1 MLKVTKISKTYTKG
15 KHIITNALQEISL
28 EFPNTGF
35 VCIVG
40 KSGSGKTTLM
50 NVLGGLDTANSGKII
65 FQGTSINSYSQK
77 ELDLFRNTCI
87 GFIFQS
93 YNLLE
98 DFTVR
103 DNVLLALDLQ
113 HQNNNKE
120 ERLTN
125 ALNTVGILDL
135 KDRLAKDLSGGEK
148 QRVAIA
154 RALVKDSVIL
164 LADEPTGNL
173 DTENSIQ
180 ILDYLKLASKEKLVI
195 MVTHNLEYANRYADR
210 IIELKKGVV
219 NKDSENESKSNIKF
233 DWALPKKKLRLPLRT
248 TFKMAKLNLS
258 FKKIR
263 TIVSIFIASFALFLF
278 GMSQI
283 VSHYDRNASSL
294 ETFKDHDVSIL
305 PINRCD
311 SSSIVEGQ
319 CDLQT
324 LSDADIE
331 HLTSLDAALP
341 LDRIYNMPLSIP
353 NEFKRIINEPVTT
366 DQSDTFTPAYL
377 SGVVIVDEFIPY
389 PYLIGTLG
397 DDDFDI
403 VLTDYMYDH
412 LFPSTSISLITD
424 GLVTLTINEQIY
436 TITGILDTNYQ
447 QYTALANKSDNRND
461 TSYEEEHALYLE
473 FKQVQS
479 DLLSRIYVKYSCF
492 ANLLAYQ
499 SLYFQVSNDTLSEME
514 LFTITSKTNDYY
526 YLESDK
532 ELPEGDGIF
541 LDLESFNL
549 IYNTNFT
556 PGSVIEGNFDLTAYS
571 DQTRELILSRFNYEL
586 GNLVVTTV
594 TIHVDGIYYDPS
606 LYDSGAAFE
615 QVPSMNPLIVFSS
628 EKLQA
633 ILISEN
639 GYSKTLVQLSDS
651 NQVNLSFLSE
661 IEDNYR
667 HNSYLSDML
676 YQTEYVASKVSAVSI
691 SISIALGLISFL
703 FLSNLFTQMIS
714 RYTYQIGVLRS
725 VGTSRFSLVGL
736 YGIQMLLL
744 SLAYYG
750 LSVLWLLLAIPKL
763 NQSIISG
770 TGYQVVLFTYQSS
783 STIAMLFLALF
794 VSIVS
799 LILPF
804 IRIWN
809 MKPID
814 IIDS

>member
-1 MLKVTKISKTYTKG
+1 MLKAKSISKSYSKG
-15 KHIITNALQEISL
+15 KHIITKAFQDISL
-28 EFPNTGF
+28 EFPDTGF
-35 VCIVG
+35 ICIVG
-40 KSGSGKTTLM
+40 KSGSGKTTLL
-50 NVLGGLDTANSGKII
+50 NVLGGLDTTDSGQII

-77 ELDLFRNTCI
+77 TLDLFRNTCI
-87 GFIFQS
+87 GFVFQS

-113 HQNNNKE
+113 HQSNNKE
-120 ERLTN
+120 ERLAS
-125 ALNTVGILDL
+125 ALSTVGIVDL

-173 DTENSIQ
+173 DTETSIQ
-180 ILDYLKLASKEKLVI
+180 ILDYLKLVSKEKLVI

-219 NKDSENESKSNIKF
+219 INDSENETKSNIKF

-248 TFKMAKLNLS
+248 AFKMAKLNLS

-263 TIVSIFIASFALFLF
+263 TIVSICIASLALFLF

-311 SSSIVEGQ
+311 SSSIIEGQ

-324 LSDADIE
+324 LSDIDIE
-331 HLTSLDAALP
+331 HLTNLDAALP

-353 NEFKRIINEPVTT
+353 NEFNRIINNTVTT
-366 DQSDTFTPAYL
+366 DQSDNFTPAYF

-389 PYLIGTLG
+389 TYLIGTLG
-397 DDDFDI
+397 DDDSDI

-412 LFPSTSISLITD
+412 LFPTTSISLITD

-447 QYTALANKSDNRND
+447 QYSVLANKSADRSNP
-461 TSYEEEHALYLE
+461 SYEEDHSLYLE

-479 DLLSRIYVKYSCF
+479 DLLSRIYVNDSCF
-492 ANLLAYQ
+492 MNLLAYQ

-532 ELPEGDGIF
+532 VLPEGDGVF

-556 PGSVIEGNFDLTAYS
+556 PGSIIEGNFDLTDYS
-571 DQTRELILSRFNYEL
+571 DQTRELVLSRFNYEL
-586 GNLVVTTV
+586 GSLVVTTV
-594 TIHVDGIYYDPS
+594 TIQVDGVYYDPS
-606 LYDSGAAFE
+606 LYNPSATVE
-615 QVPSMNPLIVFSS
+615 QVPSMHPLIVLSS
-628 EKLQA
+628 EKLQT

-639 GYSKTLVQLSDS
+639 GYSKAIVQLSDS
-651 NQVNLSFLSE
+651 NQDNLSFLSE
-661 IEDNYR
+661 IADNYR
-667 HNSYLSDML
+667 HDSYLSDTL
-676 YQTEYVASKVSAVSI
+676 YQTEYVASKVSTVSASI
-691 SISIALGLISFL
+691 SIVLGLISLL

-714 RYTYQIGVLRS
+714 KYTYQIGVLRS
-725 VGTSRFSLVGL
+725 VGASKLSLVGL

-750 LSVLWLLLAIPKL
+750 LSILWLVIAIPRL

-783 STIAMLFLALF
+783 ATIAMLLLALF

>member
-1 MLKVTKISKTYTKG
+1 MLKAKSISKSYSKG
-15 KHIITNALQEISL
+15 KHIITKAFQDISL
-28 EFPNTGF
+28 EFPATGF
-35 VCIVG
+35 ICIVG
-40 KSGSGKTTLM
+40 KSGSGKTTLL
-50 NVLGGLDTANSGKII
+50 NVLGGLDTTDSGQII

-77 ELDLFRNTCI
+77 TLDLFRNTCI
-87 GFIFQS
+87 GFVFQS

-113 HQNNNKE
+113 HQSNNKK
-120 ERLTN
+120 ERLAS
-125 ALNTVGILDL
+125 ALSTVGILDL

-173 DTENSIQ
+173 DSETSKQ
-180 ILDYLKLASKEKLVI
+180 ILDYLKLVSKEKLVI

-219 NKDSENESKSNIKF
+219 VMDSGYESKSNIQF
-233 DWALPKKKLRLPLRT
+233 DWILPKKRLRLPFRT
-248 TFKMAKLNLS
+248 AFKMAKLNLS

-263 TIVSIFIASFALFLF
+263 TIVSIVVASFALLLF
-278 GMSQI
+278 GMSLI
-283 VSHYDRNASSL
+283 VSHYDLNASSL
-294 ETFKDHDVSIL
+294 ETLKNNSISIL
-305 PINRCD
+305 PIERCD

-319 CDLQT
+319 CELQS
-324 LSDADIE
+324 LSDTNIE
-331 HLTSLDAALP
+331 NLTSLQASLP
-341 LDRIYNMPLSIP
+341 LNRIYNMPLSVP
-353 NEFKRIINEPVTT
+353 NEFERIISIPLTT
-366 DQSDTFTPAYL
+366 DQSDTFTPAYF

-397 DDDFDI
+397 DDDSDI

-412 LFPSTSISLITD
+412 LFPDTSISLITN
-424 GLVTLTINEQIY
+424 GLVTLTINDQVY

-447 QYTALANKSDNRND
+447 QYLVLANKSDDRSNP
-461 TSYEEEHALYLE
+461 SYEEEHSLYLE

-479 DLLSRIYVKYSCF
+479 DLLSRIYVNDSCF
-492 ANLLAYQ
+492 TNLLTHQ
-499 SLYFQVSNDTLSEME
+499 SLDFQVSNDPLSETE
-514 LFTITSKTNDYY
+514 LFTITSVASDFY

-532 ELPEGDGIF
+532 TLPEGDGVF
-541 LDLESFNL
+541 LDLGSFNL
-549 IYNTNFT
+549 FYDTDFT
-556 PGSVIEGNFDLTAYS
+556 PGSIIEGDFDLSDYS
-571 DQTRELILSRFNYEL
+571 YQTIELILSRYSYEV
-586 GNLVVTTV
+586 GSLVTTTV
-594 TIHVDGIYYDPS
+594 TIQVDGVYYDPS
-606 LYDSGAAFE
+606 LYNPSATVE
-615 QVPSMNPLIVFSS
+615 QVPSMDPLIVLSS
-628 EKLQA
+628 EKLQT

-639 GYSKTLVQLSDS
+639 GYSKAIVQLSDS
-651 NQVNLSFLSE
+651 NQYNLSFLSE
-661 IEDNYR
+661 IANNYR
-667 HNSYLSDML
+667 HDSYLSDML
-676 YQTEYVASKVSAVSI
+676 YQTEYVASKVSTVSASI
-691 SISIALGLISFL
+691 SIVLGLISLL

-725 VGTSRFSLVGL
+725 VGTSKLSLIGL

-750 LSVLWLLLAIPKL
+750 LSILWLVIAIPRL

-783 STIAMLFLALF
+783 TTLAMLFLALF